1 MEDVYFIF
9 LVLNI
14 ITGLKCMVLLNFEP
28 SIFKFSIK
36 DYQYE
41 NDNIEK
47 YKGIIFFSYIIP
59 YKRSWKVSLFTTI
72 GFILCIWKIVIFDT
86 IKDQYENLPVD
97 ITFYKIIKEIVFT
110 RFFAFAVIISSG
122 LGAIPS
128 LFIKRNLIDNLL
140 KEKHISEI
148 NREWVE
154 KKLFRKDWL
163 HAFVFN
169 SKFLVSL
176 CAGITLILATQ
187 PKEIAYYEMIRFF
200 ITFYTFVLIASEEN
214 YFKTII
220 FIPILL
226 LFNPIFKV
234 HLDQEIWKVIDIAC
248 ASIFIMYA
256 IMEVKKY
263 FTEYH

>member
-1 MEDVYFIF
+1 
-9 LVLNI
+9 
-14 ITGLKCMVLLNFEP
+14 MVLLSYKP
-28 SIFKFSIK
+28 SIFRFSIK

-41 NDNIEK
+41 NDDIEK
-47 YKGIIFFSYIIP
+47 YNGIIFFSYIIP

-72 GFILCIWKIVIFDT
+72 GFILCIWKILIFDS

-97 ITFYKIIKEIVFT
+97 ITSYNIIKEIVFT
-110 RFFAFAVIISSG
+110 RFFARAVIISSG
-122 LGAIPS
+122 LMAIPI
-128 LFIKRNLIDNLL
+128 LFINRNFIDNLL
-140 KEKHISEI
+140 KDKHISEI

-163 HAFVFN
+163 HGFVFN

-187 PKEIAYYEMIRFF
+187 PKEISNYEMIRFF
-200 ITFYTFVLIASEEN
+200 ITFYTFALIASEEN

-220 FIPILL
+220 FFPVLL

-234 HLDQEIWKVIDIAC
+234 HLDQEIWEVIDIAC
-248 ASIFIMYA
+248 ASIFVIYA
-256 IMEVKKY
+256 MMEVKKY